1 MNLKTALI
9 IVVIMIAIGILYGG
23 NINKPPATPP
33 TDSITTLPTTAP
45 TAPTRTSPN
54 TSQPVEGVSDEERHP
69 VSTPSHD
76 GGEDPDWEL
85 PADDL
90 AAVLTTTTDFIT
102 GWLQP
107 HPDTRRAQLTPI
119 AAATLVDS
127 LTAPDLRVWDTHPDT
142 APVVVE
148 TSTTAV
154 MTRQQFV
161 DGRSV
166 DVLLVLDPGTTTG
179 WTVTDIAPTP

>member
-23 NINKPPATPP
+23 NINKPPTTTP
-33 TDSITTLPTTAP
+33 TDPTWSNPAIP
-45 TAPTRTSPN
+45 TAPTTSHP
-54 TSQPVEGVSDEERHP
+54 TSTPPVEGTTDEERHP

-76 GGEDPDWEL
+76 GGEDPTWEL

-90 AAVLTTTTDFIT
+90 TTALTTTTTFIT
-102 GWLQP
+102 GWL
-107 HPDTRRAQLTPI
+107 HPDPATRRAQLAPI
-119 AAATLVDS
+119 TAATLVDS
-127 LTAPDLRVWDTHPDT
+127 LAAHDLRVWDTHPDT

-148 TSTTAV
+148 TSPTAV
-154 MTRQQFV
+154 MTRQLFV

>member
-23 NINKPPATPP
+23 SINKPPTTPP
-33 TDSITTLPTTAP
+33 TEPTRTLPTTPHASRSHP
-45 TAPTRTSPN
+45 TTA
-54 TSQPVEGVSDEERHP
+54 PVEGATEELPP
-69 VSTPSHD
+69 VSTPSYD
-76 GGEDPDWEL
+76 GGEDPAWEL
-85 PADDL
+85 PDEDL
-90 AAVLTTTTDFIT
+90 TTALTTTTTFIT
-102 GWLQP
+102 GWL
-107 HPDTRRAQLTPI
+107 HPDAATRRAQLAPI

-127 LTAPDLRVWDTHPDT
+127 LAAPDLRVWDTLPDT
-142 APVVVE
+142 PPVVVE
-148 TSTTAV
+148 TSSTAV
-154 MTRQQFV
+154 MTRQLFV